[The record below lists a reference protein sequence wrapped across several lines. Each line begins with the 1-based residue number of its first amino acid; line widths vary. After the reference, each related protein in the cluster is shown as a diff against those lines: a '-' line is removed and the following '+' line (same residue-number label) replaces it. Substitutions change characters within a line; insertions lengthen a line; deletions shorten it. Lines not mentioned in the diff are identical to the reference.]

1 MSSVVPFTLP
11 PSRGV
16 AIDVATA
23 DLIIASDVIA
33 SFAVGNLRHK
43 YAVVQAVVD
52 HGKPLGDLTVDQLVA
67 LIRKAG
73 R

>member
-1 MSSVVPFTLP
+1 MEGSSPARLYCLLVGGVLVVA
-11 PSRGV
+11 G
-16 AIDVATA
+16 
-23 DLIIASDVIA
+23 IIGFFYEA